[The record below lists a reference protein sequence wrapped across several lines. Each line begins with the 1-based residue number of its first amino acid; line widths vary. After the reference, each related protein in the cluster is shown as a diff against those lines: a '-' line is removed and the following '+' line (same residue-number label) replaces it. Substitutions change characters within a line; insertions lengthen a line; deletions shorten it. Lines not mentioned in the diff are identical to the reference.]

1 MEQECFPSW
10 GHPPPE
16 VLMVKKRCIKL
27 AVILLLAGLLI
38 VLPSPVLA
46 TSVNRLSLTN
56 LEGHPGET
64 IQEQI
69 TLQGTEAERSGY
81 WQIYY
86 KLVEGDDARM
96 DITSWVTIE
105 PEEYTIAQGQSITFT
120 VMVKIPGEAAP
131 GLWGATS
138 EEAGMAGQSALRRTY
153 LIFRDTPTGGNV
165 YSGLLIPV
173 SVKVLGEASP
183 SQQPSKL
190 APILSYIQD
199 NIIVVALGVIIIILL
214 IWLLVR
220 TTARRTG

>member
-1 MEQECFPSW
+1 MI
-10 GHPPPE
+10 
-16 VLMVKKRCIKL
+16 KKSCIKL
-27 AVILLLAGLLI
+27 VLILLLAGLVLA
-38 VLPSPVLA
+38 LPSPALA
-46 TSVNRLSLTN
+46 TSVDRLSLCN

-64 IQEQI
+64 IQAQI
-69 TLQGTEAERSGY
+69 TLQGTEAEERSGY
-81 WQIYY
+81 WQTYY
-86 KLVEGDDARM
+86 KQVEGDDARM

-120 VMVKIPGEAAP
+120 VRVKIPGEAEP

-138 EEAGMAGQSALRRTY
+138 EEAGQPGQSALRRTY
-153 LIFRDTPTGGNV
+153 LIFKDTPTGGNV

-183 SQQPSKL
+183 LLPPEQPSKL

-214 IWLLVR
+214 IWLLAR